1 MVLFSLVWRKET
13 LLVSVAGVSK
23 VVLPYMFMTNVI
35 ENICVQKINST
46 IVIFIP
52 SSGNR
57 NLSAYFYS
65 ASLKT
70 LVSYTETGHPATT
83 KLNLIS
89 KSHTTIIFWV
99 V

>member
-23 VVLPYMFMTNVI
+23 VVLPYTFMTNVI

-70 LVSYTETGHPATT
+70 LVSCTEPDHPATT